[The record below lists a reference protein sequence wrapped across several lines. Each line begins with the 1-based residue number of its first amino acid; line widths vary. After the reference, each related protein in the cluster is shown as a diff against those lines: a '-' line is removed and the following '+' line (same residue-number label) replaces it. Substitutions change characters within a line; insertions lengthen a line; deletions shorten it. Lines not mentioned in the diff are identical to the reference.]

1 MSEKNNE
8 KIGEDITRRLAE
20 HAATLRY
27 EDIPASVIERAKLFV
42 ADFVGI
48 AVRAAYDAE
57 STPPM
62 IAAATALGDMGTSGA
77 GATIFS
83 TRGRFSPPVAA
94 LVNGAIGHSM
104 DFDPMNTPASLAPS
118 PPAIPAAFAA
128 AEMNGASGRDV
139 VTAIVAG
146 YDVTCK
152 ISQAL
157 GPAAMYERGFHP
169 TAVAGCFGAT
179 AAAGRVLGL
188 TVEEMMHAFGIAL
201 SEAAGSMQYLRNG
214 AWTKRFQAGNA
225 GRNGLVAATFAKH
238 GFTGA
243 IDPIEGRFGLF
254 HAYVPDAK
262 PELAVAGLRK
272 VWEVATTGIKPY
284 PACRLSH
291 APADLAAAFFAK
303 HGDRSDDIAEI
314 SIGLSNTGMVLTG
327 APQDD
332 KRAPK
337 SVVDGQF
344 SSHFTVAVMLRQ
356 GKLTWDDYG
365 RQLADQ
371 RTLALTR
378 RATAFLDPR
387 VEETYPGLL
396 SGSLK
401 IVMRDGT
408 VHESFQRVPKGD
420 PDNFVTAEELRA
432 KFASL
437 VRPCLGDAG
446 EVALFEA
453 SMNLDKRG
461 VADLFAATMASDQ
474 RAKAA
479 G

>member
-1 MSEKNNE
+1 MSEN
-8 KIGEDITRRLAE
+8 IGENITRRLAE
-20 HAATLRY
+20 HVATLRY
-27 EDIPASVIERAKLFV
+27 EDIPPSVIDRAKLFV

-48 AVRAAYDAE
+48 AVRAAYDAA

-62 IAAATALGDMGTSGA
+62 IAAAEALGGTGKDGA

-83 TRGRFSPPVAA
+83 TRGRFAPPVAA

-118 PPAIPAAFAA
+118 PSALPAVFAA
-128 AEMNGASGRDV
+128 AEMCGASGRDIL
-139 VTAIVAG
+139 TAIVAG

-152 ISQAL
+152 LSQAL

-179 AAAGRVLGL
+179 AGAGRVLGL
-188 TVEEMMHAFGIAL
+188 SVEQMMHAFGIAL

-243 IDPIEGRFGLF
+243 VDPLEGRFGLF
-254 HAYVPDAK
+254 HAYVPNAK
-262 PELAVAGLRK
+262 PELAVAGLRE
-272 VWEVATTGIKPY
+272 VWEIATTGIKPY

-291 APADLAAAFFAK
+291 APADLAAAFFAE
-303 HGDRSDDIAEI
+303 HGDRSDAIAEI
-314 SIGLSNTGMVLTG
+314 TVGLSNTGMVLTG
-327 APQDD
+327 APQEQ
-332 KRAPK
+332 KREPK

-344 SSHFTVAVMLRQ
+344 STHFTVAVMLRQ
-356 GKLTWDDYG
+356 GKLMWDDYDS
-365 RQLADQ
+365 QLSDA

-378 RATAFLDPR
+378 RVTAFEDPR
-387 VEETYPGLL
+387 VEANYPNLL

-420 PDNFVTAEELRA
+420 PENFVTAQEVRA

-437 VRPCLGDAG
+437 VTPCLGEVG
-446 EVALFEA
+446 EAALFDVATHLE
-453 SMNLDKRG
+453 SRT
-461 VADLFAATMASDQ
+461 VADLFAATMMPEPQ
-474 RAKAA
+474 RAVAA

>member
-1 MSEKNNE
+1 MSEN
-8 KIGEDITRRLAE
+8 IGENITRRLAE

-27 EDIPASVIERAKLFV
+27 EDIPPAVVARARLFV

-62 IAAATALGDMGTSGA
+62 IAAALALGDAGAGGA

-83 TRGRFSPPVAA
+83 TRGRFAPPIAA

-118 PPAIPAAFAA
+118 PPAMPAAFAA
-128 AEMNGASGRDV
+128 AEMCGAGGREV
-139 VTAIVAG
+139 LTAIVAG

-152 ISQAL
+152 ISKAL

-188 TVEEMMHAFGIAL
+188 SIEEMMHAFGIAL

-225 GRNGLVAATFAKH
+225 GRNGLVAATFAKN

-243 IDPIEGRFGLF
+243 VDALEGRFGLF
-254 HAYVPDAK
+254 HAYVPNAQ
-262 PELAVAGLRK
+262 PELAVAGLRE
-272 VWEVATTGIKPY
+272 VWEVVTTGIKPY

-291 APADLAAAFFAK
+291 APADLAAAFHAE
-303 HGDRSDDIAEI
+303 HGDRSDEIAEVMV
-314 SIGLSNTGMVLTG
+314 GLSKTGMVLTG
-327 APQDD
+327 APQED

-365 RQLADQ
+365 KQLADQ

-378 RATAFLDPR
+378 RATAFEDPR
-387 VEETYPGLL
+387 VEANYPNLL

-408 VHESFQRVPKGD
+408 AYESFQRVPKGD
-420 PDNFVTAEELRA
+420 PENFVTPDEVRA

-437 VRPCLGDAG
+437 VRPCLGGAG
-446 EVALFEA
+446 EVALYDA
-453 SMNLDKRG
+453 AMQLDERG
-461 VADLFAATMASDQ
+461 VANLFAATMAIDLQ
-474 RAKAA
+474 RAAA
-479 G
+479 MG

>member
-1 MSEKNNE
+1 MSEN
-8 KIGEDITRRLAE
+8 IGENITRRLAE

-27 EDIPASVIERAKLFV
+27 ADIPPPVIERAKLFV

-57 STPPM
+57 STSPM
-62 IAAATALGDMGTSGA
+62 IAAAEALGAAGKDGV

-83 TRGRFSPPVAA
+83 TRGRFAPPVAA

-118 PPAIPAAFAA
+118 PPAIPAALAA
-128 AEMNGASGRDV
+128 AEMCGADGRDV
-139 VTAIVAG
+139 LTAIVAG

-152 ISQAL
+152 ISKAL

-188 TVEEMMHAFGIAL
+188 DVEQMVHAFGIAL

-243 IDPIEGRFGLF
+243 VDALEGRFGLF
-254 HAYVPDAK
+254 HAYVPNAK
-262 PELAVAGLRK
+262 PELAVEGLRE

-291 APADLAAAFFAK
+291 APADLAAAFYAE

-314 SIGLSNTGMVLTG
+314 AVGLSNTGMVLTG
-327 APQDD
+327 APQEH
-332 KRAPK
+332 KRNPK

-356 GKLTWDDYG
+356 GKLGWDDYA
-365 RQLADQ
+365 RQLADP

-378 RATAFLDPR
+378 TVTAFEDPR
-387 VEETYPGLL
+387 VEANYPNLL

-401 IVMRDGT
+401 ITMRDGQT
-408 VHESFQRVPKGD
+408 HESFQRIPKGD
-420 PDNFVTAEELRA
+420 PENFVTNEELRA
-432 KFASL
+432 KFTSL
-437 VRPCLGDAG
+437 VAPCLGEAG
-446 EVALFEA
+446 EAALFEIA
-453 SMNLDKRG
+453 THLESRT
-461 VADLFAATMASDQ
+461 VEELFAATMASEPQ
-474 RAKAA
+474 RAAA
-479 G
+479 TG